1 MIIKKERSHMLST
14 LSKTFSRP
22 KGWLGRIA
30 GFIMANENRALNQWA
45 IRHLELDDGEHILEI
60 GYGPGYSMKHMLKHY
75 EDLHI
80 DGLDASSTMQ
90 EQAQSRVSKRSKG
103 EQVRLYVGKIE
114 KTRLPGEQ
122 YDKVL
127 SVNNYTIW
135 DAPKTGLLNLYHTLK
150 PGGKIVIVMQPREKG
165 ADANRTKEMGE
176 NILNDLQF
184 AGFDHFSVQYE
195 EIRPTLVVCVT
206 AKKPRSE

>member
-1 MIIKKERSHMLST
+1 MLST

-22 KGWLGRIA
+22 KGWLGSIA
-30 GFIMANENRALNQWA
+30 GFIMANENKALNQWA

-103 EQVRLYVGKIE
+103 EPVQLYVGKIE

-135 DAPKTGLLNLYHTLK
+135 DDPKTDLLNLYHTLK

-165 ADANRTKEMGE
+165 ADTNRTKEMGE

-184 AGFDHFSVQYE
+184 AGFEHFSVEYE
-195 EIRPTLVVCVT
+195 EIRPTLAVCVT

>member
-1 MIIKKERSHMLST
+1 MIIKKERSHMLSI
-14 LSKTFSRP
+14 SKTFSRP
-22 KGWLGRIA
+22 KGWLGSIA
-30 GFIMANENRALNQWA
+30 GLIMANENKALNQWA
-45 IRHLELDDGEHILEI
+45 IRRLDLTDGENILEI
-60 GYGPGYSMKHMLKHY
+60 GYGPGYSIKHMLKHY

-90 EQAQSRVSKRSKG
+90 EQAQSRVSKRAKDK
-103 EQVRLYVGKIE
+103 QVRLYVGKIE

-127 SVNNYTIW
+127 SVNNFTIW
-135 DAPKTGLLNLYHTLK
+135 DDPKTGLLNLYHTLK
-150 PGGKIVIVMQPREKG
+150 PGGTLVIVMQPREKG
-165 ADANRTKEMGE
+165 ADAKRTKEMGE

-184 AGFDHFSVQYE
+184 AGFDQFSIEYE
-195 EIRPTLVVCVT
+195 QIRPTLAVCVT

>member
-1 MIIKKERSHMLST
+1 MLST
-14 LSKTFSRP
+14 ISKTFSKP
-22 KGWLGRIA
+22 KGWLGSIA
-30 GFIMANENRALNQWA
+30 GFIMAKENKALNQWA
-45 IRHLELDDGEHILEI
+45 IQHLDLTDGENILEI
-60 GYGPGYSMKHMLKHY
+60 GYGPGYSIKHMLKHY

-90 EQAQSRVSKRSKG
+90 EQAQSRVSKRSKDK
-103 EQVRLYVGKIE
+103 QVRLYVGKIE

-127 SVNNYTIW
+127 SVNNFTIW
-135 DAPKTGLLNLYHTLK
+135 DDPKAGLLNLYHTLK

-165 ADANRTKEMGE
+165 ADASRTKEMGE

-184 AGFDHFSVQYE
+184 AGFNHFSVEYE
-195 EIRPTLVVCVT
+195 EIRPTLAVCVT

>member
-1 MIIKKERSHMLST
+1 MLST
-14 LSKTFSRP
+14 ISKTFSRP
-22 KGWLGRIA
+22 KGWLGSIA
-30 GFIMANENRALNQWA
+30 GFIMANENKALNQWA
-45 IRHLELDDGEHILEI
+45 IRHLELDDGENILEI

-75 EDLHI
+75 EGLHI

-90 EQAQSRVSKRSKG
+90 EQARTRLSKRSKDK
-103 EQVRLYVGKIE
+103 QVRLYVGKIE

-127 SVNNYTIW
+127 SVNNYMIW
-135 DAPKTGLLNLYHTLK
+135 DDPKTGLLNLYHTLK

-184 AGFDHFSVQYE
+184 AGFEHFSVEYE
-195 EIRPTLVVCVT
+195 EIRPTLAVCVT
-206 AKKPRSE
+206 SKKPRSE

>member
-1 MIIKKERSHMLST
+1 MIIKKERSHMLSI
-14 LSKTFSRP
+14 SKTFSRP
-22 KGWLGRIA
+22 KGWLGSIA
-30 GFIMANENRALNQWA
+30 GLIMANENKALNQWA
-45 IRHLELDDGEHILEI
+45 IRHLDLTDGENILEI
-60 GYGPGYSMKHMLKHY
+60 GYGPGYSIKHMLKHY

-90 EQAQSRVSKRSKG
+90 EQAQSRVSKRAKDK
-103 EQVRLYVGKIE
+103 QVRLYVGKIE

-127 SVNNYTIW
+127 SVNNFTIW
-135 DAPKTGLLNLYHTLK
+135 DDPKTGLLNLYHTLK
-150 PGGKIVIVMQPREKG
+150 PGGTLVIVMQPREKG
-165 ADANRTKEMGE
+165 ADAKRTKEMGK

-184 AGFDHFSVQYE
+184 AGFDQFSIEYE
-195 EIRPTLVVCVT
+195 QIRPTLAVCVT

>member
-1 MIIKKERSHMLST
+1 MLSI
-14 LSKTFSRP
+14 SKTFSRP
-22 KGWLGRIA
+22 KGWLGSIA
-30 GFIMANENRALNQWA
+30 GLIMANENKALNQWA
-45 IRHLELDDGEHILEI
+45 IRRLDLTDGENILEI
-60 GYGPGYSMKHMLKHY
+60 GYGPGYSIKHMLKHY

-90 EQAQSRVSKRSKG
+90 EQAQSRVSKRAKDK
-103 EQVRLYVGKIE
+103 QVRLYVGKIE

-127 SVNNYTIW
+127 SVNNFTIW
-135 DAPKTGLLNLYHTLK
+135 DDPKTGLLNLYHTLK
-150 PGGKIVIVMQPREKG
+150 PGGTLVIVMQPREKG
-165 ADANRTKEMGE
+165 ADAKRTKEMGE

-184 AGFDHFSVQYE
+184 AGFDQFSIEYE
-195 EIRPTLVVCVT
+195 QIRPTLAVCVT

>member
-1 MIIKKERSHMLST
+1 MLST

-22 KGWLGRIA
+22 KGWLGSIA
-30 GFIMANENRALNQWA
+30 GFIMANENKALNQWA
-45 IRHLELDDGEHILEI
+45 IRHLELADGEHLLEI
-60 GYGPGYSMKHMLKHY
+60 GYGPGYSIKHMLRHY
-75 EDLHI
+75 DDLHI

-90 EQAQSRVSKRSKG
+90 EQAKTRIKKRLKD

-114 KTRLPGEQ
+114 NSRLPAEQ

-135 DAPKTGLLNLYHTLK
+135 DDPKTGLLNLYHTLK

-165 ADANRTKEMGE
+165 AGASRTTEMGE
-176 NILNDLQF
+176 EILHHLQF
-184 AGFDHFSVQYE
+184 AGFGQFSIEYE
-195 EIRPTLVVCVT
+195 EIRPTLAVCIT

>member
-1 MIIKKERSHMLST
+1 MLST
-14 LSKTFSRP
+14 ISKTFSRP
-22 KGWLGRIA
+22 KGWLGSIA
-30 GFIMANENRALNQWA
+30 GFIMANENKALNQWA
-45 IRHLELDDGEHILEI
+45 IRHLELDDGENILEI
-60 GYGPGYSMKHMLKHY
+60 GYGPGYSMNHMLKHY
-75 EDLHI
+75 EYLHI

-90 EQAQSRVSKRSKG
+90 EQARTRLSKRSKDK
-103 EQVRLYVGKIE
+103 QVRLYVGKIE

-135 DAPKTGLLNLYHTLK
+135 DDPKTGLLNLYHTLK

-184 AGFDHFSVQYE
+184 AGFEHFSVEYE
-195 EIRPTLVVCVT
+195 EIRPTLAVCVT

>member
-1 MIIKKERSHMLST
+1 MLSI
-14 LSKTFSRP
+14 SKTFSRP
-22 KGWLGRIA
+22 KGWLGSIA
-30 GFIMANENRALNQWA
+30 GLIMANENKALNQWA
-45 IRHLELDDGEHILEI
+45 IRHLDLTDGENILEI
-60 GYGPGYSMKHMLKHY
+60 GYGPGYSIKHMLKHY

-90 EQAQSRVSKRSKG
+90 EQAQSRVSKRAKDK
-103 EQVRLYVGKIE
+103 QVRLYVGKIE

-127 SVNNYTIW
+127 SVNNFTIW
-135 DAPKTGLLNLYHTLK
+135 DDPKTGLLNLYHTLK
-150 PGGKIVIVMQPREKG
+150 PGGTLVIVMRPREKG
-165 ADANRTKEMGE
+165 ADAKRTKEMGE

-184 AGFDHFSVQYE
+184 AGFDQFSIEYE
-195 EIRPTLVVCVT
+195 QIRPTLAVCVT

>member
-1 MIIKKERSHMLST
+1 MLSI
-14 LSKTFSRP
+14 SKTFSRP
-22 KGWLGRIA
+22 KGWLASIA
-30 GFIMANENRALNQWA
+30 GLIMANENKALNQWA
-45 IRHLELDDGEHILEI
+45 IRRLDLTDGENILEI
-60 GYGPGYSMKHMLKHY
+60 GYGPGYSIKHMLKHY

-90 EQAQSRVSKRSKG
+90 EQAQSRVSKRAKDK
-103 EQVRLYVGKIE
+103 QVRLYVGKIE

-127 SVNNYTIW
+127 SVNNFTIW
-135 DAPKTGLLNLYHTLK
+135 DDPKTGLLNLYHTLK
-150 PGGKIVIVMQPREKG
+150 PGGTLVIVMQPREKG
-165 ADANRTKEMGE
+165 ADAKRTKEMGE

-184 AGFDHFSVQYE
+184 AGFDQFSIEYE
-195 EIRPTLVVCVT
+195 QIRPTLAVCVT

>member
-1 MIIKKERSHMLST
+1 MLSI
-14 LSKTFSRP
+14 SKTFSRP
-22 KGWLGRIA
+22 KGWLGSIA
-30 GFIMANENRALNQWA
+30 GLIMANENKALNQWA
-45 IRHLELDDGEHILEI
+45 IRHLDLTDGENILEI
-60 GYGPGYSMKHMLKHY
+60 GYGPGYSIKHMLKHY

-90 EQAQSRVSKRSKG
+90 EQAQSRVSKRAKDK
-103 EQVRLYVGKIE
+103 QVRLYVGKIE

-127 SVNNYTIW
+127 SVNNFTIW
-135 DAPKTGLLNLYHTLK
+135 DDPKTGLLNLYHTLK
-150 PGGKIVIVMQPREKG
+150 PGGTLVIVMQPREKG
-165 ADANRTKEMGE
+165 ADAKRTKEVGE

-184 AGFDHFSVQYE
+184 AGFDQFSIEYE
-195 EIRPTLVVCVT
+195 QIRPTLAVCVT

>member
-1 MIIKKERSHMLST
+1 MLSI
-14 LSKTFSRP
+14 SKTFSRP
-22 KGWLGRIA
+22 KGWLGSIA
-30 GFIMANENRALNQWA
+30 GLIMANENKALNQWA
-45 IRHLELDDGEHILEI
+45 IRHLDLTDGENILEI
-60 GYGPGYSMKHMLKHY
+60 GYGPGYSIKHMLKHY

-90 EQAQSRVSKRSKG
+90 EQAQSRVSKRAKDK
-103 EQVRLYVGKIE
+103 QVRLYVGKIE

-127 SVNNYTIW
+127 SVNNFTIW
-135 DAPKTGLLNLYHTLK
+135 DDPKTGLLNLYHTLK
-150 PGGKIVIVMQPREKG
+150 PGGTLVIVMQPREKG
-165 ADANRTKEMGE
+165 ADAKRTKEMGK

-184 AGFDHFSVQYE
+184 AGFDQFSIEYE
-195 EIRPTLVVCVT
+195 QIRPTLAVCVT